1 MDGDMK
7 DDNKDNNSDGMDQ
20 EMKEGMGEE
29 KSDAGMMNNDSGDSG
44 MDK

>member
-7 DDNKDNNSDGMDQ
+7 DDNKDNNSDGM
-20 EMKEGMGEE
+20 GEE
-29 KSDAGMMNNDSGDSG
+29 NSDASTMNNDSG